1 MRRAKELQEIEDSMV
16 GNILVGDLLGKEG
29 DLLGKE
35 DRVVFGGS
43 PPLLLVGNSQG
54 VFNGGGPEN
63 VFVVNAHRI
72 FLQKVSL
79 ENFQ

>member
-1 MRRAKELQEIEDSMV
+1 MRRAKELQEIEDSIV
-16 GNILVGDLLGKEG
+16 GNILVGDLLGQEG

-35 DRVVFGGS
+35 DGVVFGGS